1 MKKLISMLLALLLV
15 MSLSSAAFAA
25 NQDAYFSKTYKLT
38 NAGTTSPEESFTFR
52 FSNGTVTDAADGTA
66 VPAIPD
72 ATVNFAAG
80 DAATDAGLAKQVN
93 VSLSGIT
100 WPSVGIYTY
109 DVTEVQGNT
118 AGVTYS
124 NATLKMKV
132 TVAYDDQTQTYY
144 TAFVTMSLVDSDD
157 DGITDGTKTGNFE
170 NTYSAG
176 SLAVTKTVTGNMGD
190 RSKYFA
196 INVTLTGEADKT
208 YATSYTV
215 TGGTKLTDG
224 TTDAAT
230 ESISVDGLSH
240 TFYLKHGETFTIHNL
255 PYGVTYAVTEEDYTA
270 EEDGGYDTPAYTYS
284 DAGTT
289 KTVDSSSETV
299 GITNN
304 KGAIVDT
311 GISLDSLPY
320 ILLLVISLTGA
331 VVFIVKRRSSRES

>member
-15 MSLSSAAFAA
+15 MSLSSAAFANSA
-25 NQDAYFSKTYKLT
+25 TYTDMSTVTLT
-38 NAGTTSPEESFTFR
+38 INYNETNDGSTSPAEDLSFTI
-52 FSNGTVTDAADGTA
+52 SNTSVTDAASGVDTASMPTPTLGTVSYA
-66 VPAIPD
+66 EGD
-72 ATVNFAAG
+72 AG
-80 DAATDAGLAKQVN
+80 DTDMTKTLT
-93 VSLSGIT
+93 IT
-100 WPSVGIYTY
+100 LPPYTSVGIYTY
-109 DVTEVQGNT
+109 TITQT
-118 AGVTYS
+118 AGDKAGVSYWAS
-124 NATLKMKV
+124 DIRLVV
-132 TVAYDDQTQTYY
+132 TVVQDTNGLLRVAAVHTEG
-144 TAFVTMSLVDSDD
+144 SEGEKSDD
-157 DGITDGTKTGNFE
+157 IT

-208 YATSYTV
+208 YAASYTV

-255 PYGVTYAVTEEDYTA
+255 PYGVTYEVTEDNYTG
-270 EEDGGYDTPAYTYS
+270 DGYTTTHAFSDDAKKINSASDTV
-284 DAGTT
+284 
-289 KTVDSSSETV
+289 TV
-299 GITNN
+299 TNN
-304 KGAIVDT
+304 KQATVDT
-311 GISLDSLPY
+311 GIVLDSLPY

>member
-15 MSLSSAAFAA
+15 MSLSSAAFASSA
-25 NQDAYFSKTYKLT
+25 TYTDMSTVTLT
-38 NAGTTSPEESFTFR
+38 INYNETNEGSTSPAEDLSFTI
-52 FSNGTVTDAADGTA
+52 SNTSVTDAASGVDTSNMPTPTLGTVSYA
-66 VPAIPD
+66 EGD
-72 ATVNFAAG
+72 AG
-80 DAATDAGLAKQVN
+80 DTDMTKTLT
-93 VSLSGIT
+93 IT
-100 WPSVGIYTY
+100 LPFYTSVGIYTY
-109 DVTEVQGNT
+109 TITQT
-118 AGVTYS
+118 AGDKAGVSYWAS
-124 NATLKMKV
+124 DIRLVV
-132 TVAYDDQTQTYY
+132 TVIQDADGLLRVAAVHTEGGEGEK
-144 TAFVTMSLVDSDD
+144 SDD
-157 DGITDGTKTGNFE
+157 IT

-208 YATSYTV
+208 YAASYTV

-240 TFYLKHGETFTIHNL
+240 TFYLQDGETFTIHNL
-255 PYGVTYAVTEEDYTA
+255 PYGVTYTVTEADYTG
-270 EEDGGYDTPAYTYS
+270 ENGGYDTPAYTYS

-299 GITNN
+299 DITNN

>member
-144 TAFVTMSLVDSDD
+144 TAFVTMSLVDD
-157 DGITDGTKTGNFE
+157 DGDGRTDVKAGAFE

-196 INVTLTGEADKT
+196 INVTLTGEAGKT
-208 YATSYTV
+208 YAASYTV
-215 TGGTKLTDG
+215 TGGTKLVNGTDDATTSTISIG
-224 TTDAAT
+224 TPA
-230 ESISVDGLSH
+230 
-240 TFYLKHGETFTIHNL
+240 TFYLKHGETFTISNL
-255 PYGVTYAVTEEDYTA
+255 PYGVTYAVTEENYTA

>member
-15 MSLSSAAFAA
+15 MSLSSAAFASSA
-25 NQDAYFSKTYKLT
+25 TYTDMSTVTLT
-38 NAGTTSPEESFTFR
+38 INYNETNEGSTSPAEDLSFTI
-52 FSNGTVTDAADGTA
+52 SNTSVTDAASGVDTSNMPTPTLGTVSYA
-66 VPAIPD
+66 EGD
-72 ATVNFAAG
+72 AG
-80 DAATDAGLAKQVN
+80 DTDMTKTLT
-93 VSLSGIT
+93 IT
-100 WPSVGIYTY
+100 LPRYTSVGIYTY
-109 DVTEVQGNT
+109 TITQT
-118 AGVTYS
+118 AGDKAGVSYWAS
-124 NATLKMKV
+124 DIRLVV
-132 TVAYDDQTQTYY
+132 TVIQDTNGLLRVAAVHTEG
-144 TAFVTMSLVDSDD
+144 SEGGKSDD
-157 DGITDGTKTGNFE
+157 IT

-208 YATSYTV
+208 YAASYTV

-224 TTDAAT
+224 TTDTAT
-230 ESISVDGLSH
+230 ASISVDGLSH
-240 TFYLKHGETFTIHNL
+240 TFYLKHGETFTISNL
-255 PYGVTYAVTEEDYTA
+255 PYGVTYAVTEENYTA

-299 GITNN
+299 DITNN

>member
-15 MSLSSAAFAA
+15 MSLSSAAFANSA
-25 NQDAYFSKTYKLT
+25 TYTDMSTVTLT
-38 NAGTTSPEESFTFR
+38 INYNETNDGSTSPAEDLSFTI
-52 FSNGTVTDAADGTA
+52 SNTSVTDAASGVDTSNMPTPTLGTVSYA
-66 VPAIPD
+66 EGD
-72 ATVNFAAG
+72 AG
-80 DAATDAGLAKQVN
+80 DTDMTKTLT
-93 VSLSGIT
+93 IT
-100 WPSVGIYTY
+100 LPPYTSVGIYTY
-109 DVTEVQGNT
+109 TIKQTAGNT
-118 AGVTYS
+118 AGVEYW
-124 NATLKMKV
+124 NKDIRLVV
-132 TVAYDDQTQTYY
+132 TVIQDTNGLLRVAAVHTEGGEGEK
-144 TAFVTMSLVDSDD
+144 SDD
-157 DGITDGTKTGNFE
+157 IT

-196 INVTLTGEADKT
+196 VNVTLTGEDGKT

-215 TGGTKLTDG
+215 TGGTKLVNGTDDATTSTISIG
-224 TTDAAT
+224 TPA
-230 ESISVDGLSH
+230 
-240 TFYLKHGETFTIHNL
+240 TFYLKHGETFTISNL
-255 PYGVTYAVTEEDYTA
+255 PYGVTYTVTEEDYTA
-270 EEDGGYDTPAYTYS
+270 EENGGYDTPAYTYS
-284 DAGTT
+284 DAETT